1 MKKLHTF
8 EEFFQLNEDL
18 RTQNLELL
26 KDFINDKFVC
36 TVDYRGER
44 IGDILDGVRIIEPY
58 TVGVMEN
65 GDTYLRA
72 WLIKGISKTGKAD
85 PRVVPG
91 WRLFRIDRIK
101 TINSNNEKFEVPK
114 KGYNDKDTSMSEIL
128 FTAAF

>member
-26 KDFINDKFVC
+26 KDFVNDKFVC

-44 IGDILDGVRIIEPY
+44 IGDILDGIRIIEPY

-72 WLIKGISKTGKAD
+72 WLIKGISKTGKVD

-101 TINSNNEKFEVPK
+101 SINSNNEKFEVPK

>member
-44 IGDILDGVRIIEPY
+44 IGDILDGIRIIEPY

-72 WLIKGISKTGKAD
+72 WLIKGISKTGKVD

-101 TINSNNEKFEVPK
+101 SINSNNEKFEVPK

>member
-26 KDFINDKFVC
+26 KDFVNDKFVC

-44 IGDILDGVRIIEPY
+44 IGDILDGIRIIEPY

-72 WLIKGISKTGKAD
+72 WLIKGISKTGKTD

-114 KGYNDKDTSMSEIL
+114 KGYNDKDASMSEIL